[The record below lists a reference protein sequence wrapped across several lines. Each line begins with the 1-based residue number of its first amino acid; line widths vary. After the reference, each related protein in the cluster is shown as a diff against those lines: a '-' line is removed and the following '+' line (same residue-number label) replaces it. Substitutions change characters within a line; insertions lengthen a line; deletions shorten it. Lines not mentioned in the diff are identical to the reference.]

1 MDEIDRRILSE
12 LQKDG
17 RLPNNVLAERIGLSA
32 SPCLRRV
39 KALEETGVISRYVA
53 VLNPQAVGMNLTVFV
68 RVWLESQDEET
79 VNHFCREISFL
90 PEVVECH
97 LMVGDCDFLLRVMT
111 TDLPAYRNFQMQYL
125 TRISGVRSVKT
136 ELPMQTIK
144 QSTEIPLR

>member
-12 LQKDG
+12 LQRDG
-17 RLPNNVLAERIGLSA
+17 RIPNNVLADKIGLSP

-39 KALEETGVISRYVA
+39 RALEESGVINRYVA
-53 VLNPQAVGMNLTVFV
+53 VLSPQAIGMNLTVFV
-68 RVWLESQDEET
+68 RVWLNGQDEDT
-79 VNHFCREISFL
+79 VNHFCREVSRL
-90 PEVVECH
+90 PEVIECH

-111 TDLPAYRNFQMQYL
+111 TDLPAYRAFQTQHL

>member
-12 LQKDG
+12 LQRDG
-17 RLPNNVLAERIGLSA
+17 RIPNNVLADKIGLSP

-39 KALEETGVISRYVA
+39 RALEESGVINRYVA
-53 VLNPQAVGMNLTVFV
+53 VLSPQAIGMNLTVFV
-68 RVWLESQDEET
+68 RVWLNGQDEDT
-79 VNHFCREISFL
+79 VNHFCREVSRL
-90 PEVVECH
+90 PEVIECH

-111 TDLPAYRNFQMQYL
+111 ADLPAYRAFQTQHL
-125 TRISGVRSVKT
+125 TRIAGVRSVKT